1 MLLDNMSRFLF
12 TLDFIMNESDEI
24 AISELLRDKTGL
36 TIKDYAK
43 KLNVSRKTIYD
54 AISGGGSS
62 NIRVLIATALNT
74 APSKL
79 WKNNDLKTQIIDD
92 LLFARGL

>member
-1 MLLDNMSRFLF
+1 MNY
-12 TLDFIMNESDEI
+12 MNEIEAI

-36 TIKDYAK
+36 TIKDYAN

-54 AISGGGSS
+54 AIGGKGSS
-62 NIRVLIATALNT
+62 NVRVSIAIAVNVC
-74 APSKL
+74 PSKL
-79 WKNNDLKTQIIDD
+79 WTENDVKTNIVDD

>member
-1 MLLDNMSRFLF
+1 
-12 TLDFIMNESDEI
+12 MNESDKI

-43 KLNVSRKTIYD
+43 QLNVSRKTIYD
-54 AISGGGSS
+54 AINGGGSS
-62 NIRVLIATALNT
+62 NVRVLIATAINV

-79 WKNNDLKTQIIDD
+79 WTENDVKTQIIDD

>member
-1 MLLDNMSRFLF
+1 
-12 TLDFIMNESDEI
+12 MNEIETI
-24 AISELLRDKTGL
+24 AISELLREKTGL
-36 TIKDYAK
+36 TIKDYAQ

-54 AISGGGSS
+54 AINGGGSS
-62 NIRVLIATALNT
+62 NIRVSIATAINV

-79 WKNNDLKTQIIDD
+79 WTENDVKTQIIDD

>member
-1 MLLDNMSRFLF
+1 
-12 TLDFIMNESDEI
+12 MNEIEAI

-43 KLNVSRKTIYD
+43 QLNVSRKTIYD
-54 AISGGGSS
+54 AMNGGGSS

-79 WKNNDLKTQIIDD
+79 WTDNDVKTQIIDD

>member
-1 MLLDNMSRFLF
+1 MLLDNVSRFLF
-12 TLDFIMNESDEI
+12 TLDLIMNETDLN
-24 AISELLRDKTGL
+24 AISQLLREKTGL
-36 TIKDYAK
+36 TIKDYAQ

-54 AISGGGSS
+54 AINGGGSS
-62 NIRVLIATALNT
+62 NVRVSIATAVNV

-79 WKNNDLKTQIIDD
+79 WVDNDVKTQIIDD

>member
-1 MLLDNMSRFLF
+1 
-12 TLDFIMNESDEI
+12 MNESNI
-24 AISELLRDKTGL
+24 NAISELLRDKTGL

-54 AISGGGSS
+54 AINGGGSS
-62 NIRVLIATALNT
+62 KVRVLIAIAVNV

-79 WKNNDLKTQIIDD
+79 WTENNLRIQIIDD
-92 LLFARGL
+92 LLFAKSIG

>member
-1 MLLDNMSRFLF
+1 MLLDNVLPFLF
-12 TLDFIMNESDEI
+12 TLELIMNKLEQI

-43 KLNVSRKTIYD
+43 QLNVSRKTIYD
-54 AISGGGSS
+54 AINGKGSS
-62 NIRVLIATALNT
+62 NVRVSIAKSINV

-79 WKNNDLKTQIIDD
+79 WTDNDVKTQIIDD

>member
-1 MLLDNMSRFLF
+1 
-12 TLDFIMNESDEI
+12 MNESDI
-24 AISELLRDKTGL
+24 NAISELLRDKTGL

-54 AISGGGSS
+54 AINGGGSS
-62 NIRVLIATALNT
+62 KVRVSIATAVNV

-79 WKNNDLKTQIIDD
+79 WTENNLRIQIIDD
-92 LLFARGL
+92 LMFAKSIG